1 MKKISKK
8 LLSALVFSTVM
19 WGVNMTMTQALPNNT
34 IGSTP
39 VKFVQQHQNLKIAGN
54 LYLPKNYQQGKKYPA
69 IITVHPGG
77 GVKEQTSG
85 LYAKKLAEKI
95 FYDKLS
101 KKLEGNEMKIFE
113 NAQLGDLK
121 LKNWLIRSATW
132 EN

>member
-8 LLSALVFSTVM
+8 LLSALVLSAIM
-19 WGVNMTMTQALPNNT
+19 WGGNMTMTQALPNNT